1 MNVSTPFHP
10 RLLLCM
16 LVVAALLAPTT
27 HASAPPASTVT
38 VDSTKP
44 GCKRNPRRVALER
57 QRTRSSAD
65 TAARG
70 RGKKCRDIIRAYRG
84 TTSQGKRIELKTRTS
99 EFGTKLFSGKVALD
113 FEAER
118 MCTDYYGQ
126 VSTITQEYTPFFQ
139 KLKAP
144 ERTFNVFDP
153 QYKNA
158 NQNLTMTGKVSTR
171 MASGKATMAA
181 EDNGQDKC
189 AAASFTFSIPRVKN
203 PGNQFP

>member
-10 RLLLCM
+10 PLLLCM

-38 VDSTKP
+38 ADSTKP

-57 QRTRSSAD
+57 ERTRSLAD

-99 EFGTKLFSGKVALD
+99 EFGTKLFSGKVSLD

-118 MCTDYYGQ
+118 MCTLG
-126 VSTITQEYTPFFQ
+126 TITQEYSPFFQ

-158 NQNLTMTGKVSTR
+158 NQNLTMTGKVGTR
-171 MASGKATMAA
+171 MASGNATMAA
-181 EDNGQDKC
+181 EDNDSGQC

-203 PGNQFP
+203 PGNLFP

>member
-10 RLLLCM
+10 RLLLGM
-16 LVVAALLAPTT
+16 LVVTALLAPTT
-27 HASAPPASTVT
+27 LASAPPASTVT
-38 VDSTKP
+38 ADSKKP

-57 QRTRSSAD
+57 ERTRSSAD

-70 RGKKCRDIIRAYRG
+70 RGKKCRDVIRAYRG

-99 EFGTKLFSGKVALD
+99 EFGTKLFSGKVSLD

-118 MCTDYYGQ
+118 MCTDYDGT
-126 VSTITQEYTPFFQ
+126 VGTLTQEYAPFFQ

-144 ERTFNVFDP
+144 ERTFKVFDP
-153 QYKNA
+153 QYR
-158 NQNLTMTGKVSTR
+158 NLAMTGKVSTR

-181 EDNGQDKC
+181 GDDGDGKEC

-203 PGNQFP
+203 PGNLFP

>member
-10 RLLLCM
+10 RLLLCL

-70 RGKKCRDIIRAYRG
+70 RGKKCRNIYRTYRG
-84 TTSQGKRIELKTRTS
+84 TTSQGKRIEIKTRTS
-99 EFGTKLFSGKVALD
+99 EFGTKLFSGKVALE

-118 MCTDYYGQ
+118 MCTYSGGP
-126 VSTITQEYTPFFQ
+126 VTAITQEYSPFYQ
-139 KLKAP
+139 TLKAP
-144 ERTFNVFDP
+144 ERTFKVFDP
-153 QYKNA
+153 AYQNV

-181 EDNGQDKC
+181 EGDVRDNC

>member
-1 MNVSTPFHP
+1 
-10 RLLLCM
+10 M

-57 QRTRSSAD
+57 ERTRSSAD

-99 EFGTKLFSGKVALD
+99 EFGTKLFSGKVSLD

-118 MCTDYYGQ
+118 ICTLG
-126 VSTITQEYTPFFQ
+126 TITQEYSPFFQ

-144 ERTFNVFDP
+144 ERTFKVFDP
-153 QYKNA
+153 QYKNLA
-158 NQNLTMTGKVSTR
+158 MTGKVSTR

-181 EDNGQDKC
+181 EDDGGDEC

-203 PGNQFP
+203 VGAGFGF

>member
-1 MNVSTPFHP
+1 
-10 RLLLCM
+10 
-16 LVVAALLAPTT
+16 
-27 HASAPPASTVT
+27 
-38 VDSTKP
+38 
-44 GCKRNPRRVALER
+44 VALER
-57 QRTRSSAD
+57 ERTRSSAD